1 MNSVDKTRFTVY
13 SDLPGYQTSNGG
25 SLPPSM
31 TVTTLKPDIVIVDE
45 KNKKAV
51 IYELTV
57 PFERNIPTQHKYKSD
72 KYAHFETD
80 IKTHSTSVVAF
91 EVGARGGLTKENTK
105 VLGDMQKQFMKK
117 NIQKKHFVNNVKSL
131 SIMSSYYIFTARKHM
146 SWEHTGYISPPL
158 TSS

>member
-1 MNSVDKTRFTVY
+1 MTRFKVY

-45 KNKKAV
+45 HDKKAA

-57 PFERNIPTQHKYKSD
+57 PFERNIAKQHTYKSN

-80 IKTHSTSVVAF
+80 ITQYNTKVIAF
-91 EVGARGGLTKENTK
+91 EVGSRGGLTTENTK
-105 VLGDMQKQFMKK
+105 RLGDMHTHFIKK
-117 NIQKKHFVNNVKSL
+117 DIKKKSFVNHVKSL
-131 SIMSSYYIFTARKHM
+131 SIMSS
-146 SWEHTGYISPPL
+146 
-158 TSS
+158 